1 MLWRSSMAIKKRKKT
16 HFKVLNF
23 GAKNR
28 KRVKARWRKPRGID
42 NKQGV
47 KRVAYGARPKVGY
60 GNSVSVRFRRLS
72 GKLEKLVHNS
82 NELLAISDTN
92 NYVAVLSHALSTR
105 KKAELQRLADSK
117 GIEVANRVTP

>member
-1 MLWRSSMAIKKRKKT
+1 MKIKKREKT
-16 HFKVLNF
+16 YFKVSNF

-42 NKQGV
+42 NKMRV
-47 KRVAYGARPKVGY
+47 KMVAYGARPKVGY
-60 GNSVSVRFRRLS
+60 RNSGVVRYRRHS

-82 NELLAISDTN
+82 SELLEISDTS

-105 KKAELQRLADSK
+105 KKAELQRLADLK
-117 GIEVANRVTP
+117 GIEVANRVAL